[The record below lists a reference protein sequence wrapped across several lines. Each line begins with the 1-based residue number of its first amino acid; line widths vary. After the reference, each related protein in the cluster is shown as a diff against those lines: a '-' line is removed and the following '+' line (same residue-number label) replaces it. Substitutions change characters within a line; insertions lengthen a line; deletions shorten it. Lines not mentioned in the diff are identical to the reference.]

1 MASADSVEKDK
12 AMDLAEDSRE
22 AEWKHASFVAELFRG
37 SFRWDLIHPF
47 PLQEPEDQK
56 LGDAFIEKV
65 RTVLEAHV
73 NPGEVDRTGWLPQ
86 EAVDALAAIGAFGM
100 KIPKEYGG
108 LGLSTTNYAR
118 VCAFIGTYC
127 SSTASW
133 VSAHQSIGAP
143 QPLRLFGTDDQKR
156 KYLPRLAAGA
166 ISAFALTEP
175 GVGSDPARMAT
186 TATPSEDGSYYLLNG
201 EKLWC
206 TNGTRADIIV
216 VMAKTPSIMVKGK
229 ERHQISAFV
238 VETNFPGFEI
248 VHACSFMGC
257 RAIAN
262 GLLRFTNMKVPA
274 ENLIGK
280 PGQGLKIALTTL
292 NAGRL
297 SIPAGAAGGAKMV
310 LHHAQKWCKER
321 VQWGQPIG
329 KHQAIAKKLA
339 NLASDTFAMES
350 ITWLTCA
357 MYDRGGFDIRIEAA
371 MAKYFCT
378 ETGWRIADDF
388 IQIRGGRGYETAES
402 LAARG
407 ETPIA
412 AERMMR
418 NARIGRIVE
427 GSSEIMQLII
437 AREAMDTHL
446 QFILPML
453 KAKSKADKSAI
464 VRKMLAFYAKWY
476 PRLWFPSGAPQ
487 GVEHLSGSNQDHLAF
502 VVKTSKRLARGLF
515 HAMVKYRQ
523 KLEKEQL
530 LLACFVDIGTDLF
543 AMSATL
549 AHAERVMRDHPENQ
563 SVQALADL
571 FCRNARKRIRQNF
584 SDTKKNHHRLFS
596 TVADKVLDEEYAWMI
611 HGVYTDI
618 PPVAAHD
625 FPIVPEHEES
635 VR

>member
-1 MASADSVEKDK
+1 MAPVDSIEKDK
-12 AMDLAEDSRE
+12 AMDLAEESRE

-37 SFRWDLIHPF
+37 NFRWDLIHPF
-47 PLQEPEDQK
+47 PLQDPEDK
-56 LGDAFIEKV
+56 KIGDDFIEKV
-65 RTVLEAHV
+65 REVLEAHV
-73 NPGEVDRTGWLPQ
+73 NPSEVDQTGWLPQ
-86 EAVDALAAIGAFGM
+86 EAVDALARIGAFGM

-108 LGLSTTNYAR
+108 LGFSTTNYAR

-133 VSAHQSIGAP
+133 VSAHQSIGVP
-143 QPLRLFGTDDQKR
+143 QPLRLFGTEEQKQ
-156 KYLPRLAAGA
+156 KYLPRLATGA

-175 GVGSDPARMAT
+175 GVGSDPARMST

-206 TNGTRADIIV
+206 TNGTRADVII
-216 VMAKTPSIMVKGK
+216 VMAKTPSIVVNGK
-229 ERHQISAFV
+229 ERQQISAFI
-238 VETNFPGFEI
+238 VETDWPGFEV

-262 GLLRFTNMKVPA
+262 GLLRFTNLRVPA
-274 ENLIGK
+274 ENMIGK

-297 SIPAGAAGGAKMV
+297 SLPAGAAGGAKAA
-310 LHHAQKWCKER
+310 LHYAQRWCNER

-339 NLASDTFAMES
+339 NLAADTFAMES

-357 MYDRGGFDIRIEAA
+357 MYDQGGFDIRIEAA

-388 IQIRGGRGYETAES
+388 IQMRGGRGYETAES

-407 ETPIA
+407 EEPIA

-418 NARIGRIVE
+418 NARIARIVE

-446 QFILPML
+446 QFILPLL
-453 KAKSKADKSAI
+453 KAKSKQEKSAI
-464 VRKMLAFYAKWY
+464 FKKMFKFYSTWLPK
-476 PRLWFPSGAPQ
+476 LWVPAGSPNVA
-487 GVEHLSGSNQDHLAF
+487 HLNAANQDHLAF
-502 VVKTSKRLARGLF
+502 AAKCSKKLARGLF
-515 HAMVKYRQ
+515 FTMAKYQQ

-530 LLACFVDIGTDLF
+530 LLANFVDIGTDLF
-543 AMSATL
+543 VMAATL
-549 AHAERVMRDHPENQ
+549 AHAERIMRDNPENQ

-571 FCRNARKRIRQNF
+571 FCRNARARIRANF
-584 SDTKKNHHRLFS
+584 REAKKNHNRLF
-596 TVADKVLDEEYAWMI
+596 TKVADMVLDEEFAWLV
-611 HGVYTDI
+611 HGVYTDPLPVTEYHFPNI
-618 PPVAAHD
+618 PEGEAA
-625 FPIVPEHEES
+625 